1 MFVGPLDEHYTF
13 GAAFKWVWLY
23 PLLPF
28 AGSIIALFF
37 YEFVFKKA
45 RSLTENVGEEEGS
58 EDSD

>member
-1 MFVGPLDEHYTF
+1 MFVGPLDDNYSF

-28 AGSIIALFF
+28 AGSIIALIF

-45 RSLTENVGEEEGS
+45 RSLTECVEREGS